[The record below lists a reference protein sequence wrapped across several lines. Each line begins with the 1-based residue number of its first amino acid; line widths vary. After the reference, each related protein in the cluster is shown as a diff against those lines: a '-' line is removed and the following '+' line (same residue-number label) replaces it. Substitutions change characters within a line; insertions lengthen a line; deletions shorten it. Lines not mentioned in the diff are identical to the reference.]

1 MRERDLHLSRRQLLR
16 TAAGAGA
23 FGLAQPLVWP
33 LGSVLDPLRQGSK
46 TKHVV
51 LVIMAGG
58 VRSRETF
65 GSPNQIPNLVSMAG
79 EGVLFTRLRT
89 ANLGHFGASMSI
101 VTGISEAR
109 GIRDNSRA
117 PDPTIFEYVRK
128 DLGLAA
134 SDVWVTTS
142 GGAQQVNYAYG
153 LHPDYGRKYGATT
166 LDGDGIFNE
175 EFKGLVARMGT
186 PKPLSDKDAVRVE
199 DLRRVLRGG
208 RPAGEAEEARMR
220 VERYILDE
228 LNRGVTQLRGAGAG
242 DAKALRLARNLLSVF
257 RPRLTCVVLQ
267 QADIAHGSFN
277 GYGEVIRRNDA
288 AIGDLMTA
296 IRGDAQLRDSTA
308 VFVLP
313 EFGRDS
319 DLNSR
324 RGLDH
329 GDGSDDLRFVH
340 GVAWGPDFRKGK
352 VVNADRRTID
362 VMPSI
367 AHLFGAE
374 AKYAKGSVLR
384 DLFA

>member
-1 MRERDLHLSRRQLLR
+1 MSILDHTHPSRRDLLR
-16 TAAGAGA
+16 AAAGAGA
-23 FGLAQPLVWP
+23 IGLASPLAAAIGP
-33 LGSVLDPLRQGSK
+33 IRPGYK

-65 GSPNQIPNLVSMAG
+65 GSPKQIPNLVQLAD

-117 PDPTIFEYVRK
+117 PDPTLFEYVRK

-153 LHPDYGRKYGATT
+153 LHADYGQKYGATT

-175 EFKGLVARMGT
+175 EFKGIVSKLGT
-186 PKPLSDKDAVRVE
+186 PRPLAGSDAERVAE
-199 DLRRVLRGG
+199 LRRVLRGG
-208 RPAGEAEEARMR
+208 GPPSAAEVSRAR
-220 VERYILDE
+220 VERYILEE
-228 LNRGVTQLRGAGAG
+228 LGRGVTGMTGAGAG
-242 DAKALRLARNLLSVF
+242 DAKAIQLARNLLSVF
-257 RPRLTCVVLQ
+257 RPRMIGVVLQ

-277 GYGEVIRRNDA
+277 GYTEVIRRNDA
-288 AIGDLMTA
+288 AIGELVAA
-296 IRGDAQLRDSTA
+296 IRGDETLRDSTA
-308 VFVLP
+308 VVVLP
-313 EFGRDS
+313 EFGRDA

-340 GVAWGPDFRKGK
+340 GVAWGPDFKRGK
-352 VVNADRRTID
+352 VVNDDRRTID
-362 VMPSI
+362 VMPTI
-367 AHLFGAE
+367 ADLFGADPRH
-374 AKYAKGSVLR
+374 AKGSVLR
-384 DLFA
+384 EIYA

>member
-1 MRERDLHLSRRQLLR
+1 MSILDHLHPSRRDLLR
-16 TAAGAGA
+16 AAAGAGA
-23 FGLAQPLVWP
+23 LGLSSPLASAIGP
-33 LGSVLDPLRQGSK
+33 IRPGYK

-65 GSPNQIPNLVSMAG
+65 GSPKQIPNLVQLAD
-79 EGVLFTRLRT
+79 EDVLFTRLRT

-117 PDPTIFEYVRK
+117 PDPTLFEYVRK

-153 LHPDYGRKYGATT
+153 LHRDYGQKYGATT

-175 EFKGLVARMGT
+175 EFKGIVSKLGT
-186 PKPLSDKDAVRVE
+186 PRPLAGSDAERVAE
-199 DLRRVLRGG
+199 LRRVLRGG
-208 RPAGEAEEARMR
+208 APPSAAEKSRAR
-220 VERYILDE
+220 VEQYILEE
-228 LNRGVTQLRGAGAG
+228 LGRGVTGMTGAGAG
-242 DAKALRLARNLLSVF
+242 DAKAIQLARNLLSVF
-257 RPRLTCVVLQ
+257 RPRMIGVVLQ

-277 GYGEVIRRNDA
+277 GYTEVIRRNDA
-288 AIGDLMTA
+288 AIGELVAA
-296 IRGDAQLRDSTA
+296 IRGDETLRDSTA
-308 VFVLP
+308 VVVLP
-313 EFGRDS
+313 EFGRDA

-340 GVAWGPDFRKGK
+340 GVAWGPDFKRGK
-352 VVNADRRTID
+352 VVTDDRRTID
-362 VMPSI
+362 VMPTI
-367 AHLFGAE
+367 ADLFGADPRH
-374 AKYAKGSVLR
+374 AKGSVLR
-384 DLFA
+384 EIYA